1 MYNASN
7 RWIDTASRV
16 SFRNGMKFLKMKH
29 TKKMNRNQKQTKK
42 SVAIQL
48 VVRALLT
55 RYIMYN
61 IYRSAREAILTKK
74 KSSLYNTQTHYYV
87 MMIPITLRFFI
98 FVRHNQHKYKFSL
111 ASIATTL

>member
-29 TKKMNRNQKQTKK
+29 TKKMNREPETDKK
-42 SVAIQL
+42 IGCYSVGGACAINMLYHVQ
-48 VVRALLT
+48 
-55 RYIMYN
+55 YIQISERGDIN
-61 IYRSAREAILTKK
+61 KK

-87 MMIPITLRFFI
+87 MMIPITLRFFF